1 MSSDLAYYYEQCIDR
16 IEEFKRKAWEV
27 YRSNDS
33 SSSLKPKD
41 KLLALKLAKECDESK
56 FVLFKDGSSV
66 INLKTLEVRMNKIEP
81 HRLVNK

>member
-1 MSSDLAYYYEQCIDR
+1 LSSDLAYYYKQCIDR
-16 IEEFKRKAWEV
+16 IEEFKRKAWEE

-56 FVLFKDGSSV
+56 FVLFKDGFFCY
-66 INLKTLEVRMNKIEP
+66 
-81 HRLVNK
+81 

>member
-1 MSSDLAYYYEQCIDR
+1 MHR
-16 IEEFKRKAWEV
+16 IEEFKRKAWEE
-27 YRSNDS
+27 YRSND

-66 INLKTLEVRMNKIEP
+66 ISLKTLEVRMNKIEP